1 MKIEQKHRRG
11 TLLIASWLLIAI
23 VLGTAAPL
31 RSDDERR
38 DTSPSATE
46 ETQTIKRNE
55 EHAQTKKAREITG
68 LVGPSAEEIHDFLY
82 PPLQDDKAVTLPTG

>member
-38 DTSPSATE
+38 DTSTSATE
-46 ETQTIKRNE
+46 EAQRIKRNE
-55 EHAQTKKAREITG
+55 EHAQTKNAREPTG

-82 PPLQDDKAVTLPTG
+82 PPIQDEKAVTRPTG